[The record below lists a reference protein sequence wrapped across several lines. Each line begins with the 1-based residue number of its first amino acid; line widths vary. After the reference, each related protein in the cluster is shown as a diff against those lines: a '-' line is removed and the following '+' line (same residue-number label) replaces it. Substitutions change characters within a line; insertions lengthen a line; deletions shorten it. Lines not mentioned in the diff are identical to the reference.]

1 MVTGRISA
9 MTNWPAPTFDA
20 SNRAVA
26 IDSTITIPGSKSVTN
41 RALILAAIS
50 QTPSRLRKPLSSR
63 DTDLMVKGLRSLGC
77 QIDEVKTDE
86 GFDYLITPNKLV
98 GPTQIDVGNAGTVMR
113 FLPPIAALA
122 NGLIHFDGDARSHER
137 PLGPVI
143 SALEQLGI
151 SIEHGN
157 KYRLPLTINGS
168 GKIAGG
174 EIEVDASASSQFV
187 SALLL
192 LGPATE
198 NGITVKHVGSTLPS
212 QPHIDMTVQM
222 LRQFGATV
230 EVVGNSTWIVLPS
243 KLTGQDLTIE
253 PDLSN
258 AAPFMAAAM
267 ITGGRVVIKDW
278 PKVTTQPGDQL
289 RKIFSDMGAQI
300 SFVEDGLAVQGKS
313 SVSSDNDAA
322 GLTGITGLT
331 GIDVDL
337 HDVGEL
343 TPSIAAVAAL
353 ASTPSALRNIEH
365 LRLHET
371 DRLSALAN
379 EINKLGGD
387 VTQTASDLM
396 INPKP
401 LKLSA
406 ATPTDHYL
414 FNTYEDHRM
423 ATAGAII
430 GLVVPGVIV
439 ENIETTKKTL
449 PDFPGLWR
457 QMLGN

>member
-1 MVTGRISA
+1 
-9 MTNWPAPTFDA
+9 MTNWEAPFIGAIGNQKRIIDA
-20 SNRAVA
+20 
-26 IDSTITIPGSKSVTN
+26 TITIPGSKSVTN

-77 QIDEVKTDE
+77 KIEEIKTDE
-86 GFDYLITPNKLV
+86 GFDYVITPAKLL

-143 SALEQLGI
+143 TALEQLGI

-174 EIEVDASASSQFV
+174 VIEIDASASSQFV

-198 NGITVKHVGSTLPS
+198 NGITVKHVGKSLPS
-212 QPHIDMTVQM
+212 QPHIDMTILM
-222 LRQFGATV
+222 LQQFGGEV
-230 EVVGNSTWIVLPS
+230 EVVGNSTWIVKPA
-243 KLTGQDLTIE
+243 KLMGQDLVIE

-267 ITGGRVVIKDW
+267 ICGGAITIKDW
-278 PKVTTQPGDQL
+278 PMKTTQPGDQL
-289 RKIFSDMGAQI
+289 REIFSKMGAQI
-300 SFVEDGLAVQGKS
+300 TFTDRGLQVKGS
-313 SVSSDNDAA
+313 GEIS
-322 GLTGITGLT
+322 
-331 GIDVDL
+331 GIDIDL

-343 TPSIAAVAAL
+343 TPSIAAVAAFASS
-353 ASTPSALRNIEH
+353 ASTLRNIGH

-371 DRLSALAN
+371 DRLTALAT

-387 VTQTASDLM
+387 ITE
-396 INPKP
+396 
-401 LKLSA
+401 
-406 ATPTDHYL
+406 TPTDLIIKPKPMSTNITGNKPYL
-414 FNTYEDHRM
+414 FNSYEDHRM

-430 GLVVPGVIV
+430 GLAVEGVMV

-449 PDFPGLWR
+449 PDFPGLWQ
-457 QMLGN
+457 QMLAQ